1 MDDLLQPGG
10 MNRRRFLQLM
20 GASLALAGLQSCV
33 KQPDEKIVPYVKSPE
48 LVVPGEPLSYATA
61 MVMDGYAHGVIAT
74 SHMGRPTKLEGNP
87 DHPAS
92 LGSTDVFT
100 QASVLTLYDPDRSQ
114 VLKYRG
120 EISTWQDFLGALGRG
135 GERLRILTGTVTSP
149 TLGSQLQE
157 ILKRF
162 PRAEWHQYDPVTG
175 DSARD
180 GSLLAFGRSVN
191 TTYRFDDAD
200 VVLSLGAD
208 FFSVGP
214 GRVRYARDWAAGRD
228 VNGGK
233 RAMNRLY
240 VAESTP
246 SITGAMADHRLPLAP
261 ASISRLAGSLAAR
274 LGVTGVPDGAWRE
287 VSEEERTWLDAVTGD
302 LLNHRGHS
310 IVLAGIGQSPA
321 VHAMVHAINR
331 QLGNVGATVTYTE
344 PIEVRPVNQAESLLK
359 LVNDIQAGNVD
370 TLLIAGGNPVY
381 NAPADLDFAR
391 ILSRVNLKVRLGLY
405 EDETSALCDWHVP
418 EAHYLEAWGDAR
430 AYDGTASIVQPL
442 ILPLYGGKSL
452 VELLEVVLGRPDS
465 SGYDR
470 VRGYWKTQ
478 ARPADFDRFW
488 QKSLN
493 DGVVPGTRLPAI
505 ELELKLRPEVWE
517 NSRQELGEIS
527 GSSGELELNFLPDPT
542 VWDGT
547 FANNAWLQELPKPLT
562 RLTWDSVILAGS
574 KTAARFDLTDGDLVE
589 VHSRGRQITG
599 PVLVLA
605 GQPDN
610 VLTLPMGYGRTKA
623 GNVGSGIGFSSFTIR
638 SSRAPWRDSGATLRK
653 TGRTYPLAITQGHHE
668 MEGRHEVRSA
678 TLAEFVANPV
688 FARQEDPPP
697 TPGQTLYPPV
707 KYDGYAWGMSIDLN
721 SCIGCNA
728 CVVAC
733 QAENNIPVVGKEQVE
748 LSREMHW
755 IRIDTYFTGP
765 DENPGVDLQPVPC
778 MHCENAPCELVCP
791 VGATVHDSEGLNVM
805 VYNRCIGTRYCSNNC
820 PYKVRRFNFLQYGDE
835 DSPTLKMQRNPDVS
849 VRSRGVMEK
858 CTYCIQ
864 RINTARISAEKENRP
879 IRDGE
884 IVTACQA
891 VCPTRAIVFGDT
903 HDPKSAVAQ
912 RKAEPR
918 EYGLL
923 AELNTRPR
931 TTYLARVRN
940 PNPLLEKA

>member
-1 MDDLLQPGG
+1 MDDPLQPGG

-20 GASLALAGLQSCV
+20 GASLALAGLESCV

-48 LVVPGEPLSYATA
+48 LVVPGESLSYATV
-61 MVMDGYAHGVIAT
+61 MVMDGYAHGLIAT

-92 LGSTDVFT
+92 MGSTDAFA
-100 QASVLTLYDPDRSQ
+100 QASILTLYDPDRSQ

-120 EISTWQDFLGALGRG
+120 EIGTWQAFLADLGRG
-135 GERLRILTGTVTSP
+135 GARIRVLTGTITSP
-149 TLGSQLQE
+149 TLGRQMDEL
-157 ILKRF
+157 LKRF
-162 PRAEWHQYDPVTG
+162 PGAGWHQYDPVT
-175 DSARD
+175 DDAARE
-180 GSLLAFGRSVN
+180 GSQLAFGKAVN
-191 TTYRFDDAD
+191 TTYRFDRAD
-200 VVLSLGAD
+200 VVLSLDAD
-208 FFSVGP
+208 FFSIGP
-214 GRVRYARDWAAGRD
+214 GRVRYARDFAAGRD

-233 RAMNRLY
+233 RTMNRLY

-246 SITGAMADHRLPLAP
+246 SITGAMADHRLSLSPV
-261 ASISRLAGSLAAR
+261 SVGRLAFALAVR
-274 LGVTGVPDGAWRE
+274 LDVPGVPEGMQVE
-287 VSEEERTWLDAVTGD
+287 IGEEERFWLNALADD
-302 LLNHRGHS
+302 LLSHRGRS

-331 QLGNVGATVTYTE
+331 RLGNVGASVIYTDPVE
-344 PIEVRPVNQAESLLK
+344 IRPESQAESLQRLA
-359 LVNDIQAGNVD
+359 NDIQAGNVD

-381 NAPADLDFAR
+381 NAPADLDFGR

-430 AYDGTASIVQPL
+430 AYEGTASIVQPL

-465 SGYDR
+465 NGYDT

-478 ARPADFDRFW
+478 TPPAEFDRFW
-488 QKSLN
+488 QESLN
-493 DGVVPGTRLPAI
+493 GGVVPGTRLAAI
-505 ELELKLRPEVWE
+505 EPELKFRREVWE
-517 NSRQELGEIS
+517 MARQE
-527 GSSGELELNFLPDPT
+527 SGEAGNPAGGVELNFLPDPT

-547 FANNAWLQELPKPLT
+547 FSNNAWLQELPKPLT
-562 RLTWDSVILAGS
+562 RLTWDSVVLAGS
-574 KTAARFDLTDGDLVE
+574 KTAARFNLADGDLVE

-599 PVLVLA
+599 PVLALA
-605 GQPDN
+605 GQPEN
-610 VLTLPMGYGRTKA
+610 LLTLPMGYGRTKG
-623 GNVGSGIGFSSFTIR
+623 GNVGSGIGFNSFAVR
-638 SSRAPWRDSGATLRK
+638 SSAAPWHDSGVVLRK
-653 TGRTYPLAITQGHHE
+653 TGKKYPLAITQGHHE

-678 TLAEFVANPV
+678 PLAEFVAHPD
-688 FARQEDPPP
+688 FARLEDPPP
-697 TPGQTLYPPV
+697 SPGQTLYPPV
-707 KYDGYAWGMSIDLN
+707 RYDGYAWGMSIDLN

-728 CVVAC
+728 CVIAC

-755 IRIDTYFTGP
+755 IRIDTYFEGP
-765 DENPGVDLQPVPC
+765 EENPRVDFQPVPC

-835 DSPTLKMQRNPDVS
+835 ESPTLKMQRNPDVS

-864 RINTARISAEKENRP
+864 RINAARITAEKEDRP
-879 IRDGE
+879 VRDGE

-903 HDPKSAVAQ
+903 HDSKSAVAR

-918 EYGLL
+918 DYGLL

-940 PNPLLEKA
+940 PNPVLEKA